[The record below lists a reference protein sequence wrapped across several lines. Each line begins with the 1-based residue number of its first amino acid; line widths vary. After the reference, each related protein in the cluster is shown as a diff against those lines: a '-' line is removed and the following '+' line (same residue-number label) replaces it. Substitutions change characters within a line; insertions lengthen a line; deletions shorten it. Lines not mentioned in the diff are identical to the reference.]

1 MAAHSI
7 SSPFPLAPTLSLPST
22 SYAVIEYPGPVASTS
37 ASQSRAIH
45 TLGGPSRLSKALQS
59 GNGLVELNFRPDVT
73 FSHAVGGE
81 NVEAGNMVLLKVI
94 KRRRRRTDK
103 TRIEG
108 QRVLPDLGVYKV
120 EAMGVVDRLIRF
132 KSE

>member
-1 MAAHSI
+1 M
-7 SSPFPLAPTLSLPST
+7 
-22 SYAVIEYPGPVASTS
+22 
-37 ASQSRAIH
+37 
-45 TLGGPSRLSKALQS
+45 
-59 GNGLVELNFRPDVT
+59 T